1 MTVTCPSCNAS
12 LNIPEDRLPKGKVV
26 TAACPRCKGSIT
38 IDTTGAAPAP
48 PAPAP
53 PPAAP
58 PAPSPAPPPPD
69 PPTAAPPEA
78 APSPAARPAPPV
90 EVAQTAEERRQPQ
103 ALVCI
108 PAGAERTQV
117 LATLKELGF
126 AAQIM
131 EDAEQAL
138 EKLRFTPFALAVL
151 RDGFGG
157 DAKPVVKYVSQMVM
171 MTRRNMLSVL
181 ISPDAKTIDPA
192 YAYSRSVEL
201 LIQPGDL
208 AHFTADLKQALAE
221 HAQTYRVYKEILQQ
235 MGKT

>member
-12 LNIPEDRLPKGKVV
+12 LNIPDDRLPKGKVV
-26 TAACPRCKGSIT
+26 TAACPRCKGPIT

-53 PPAAP
+53 PPAAS
-58 PAPSPAPPPPD
+58 PAPSPAAPPAGPS
-69 PPTAAPPEA
+69 TAAHSEA

-108 PAGAERTQV
+108 PAGTERTQV
-117 LATLKELGF
+117 LATVKELGF
-126 AAQIM
+126 GAQVM

-157 DAKPVVKYVSQMVM
+157 EANPVVKYVSQMAM

-181 ISPDAKTIDPA
+181 IIPDVKTNDPA

-201 LIQPGDL
+201 LIEPADL
-208 AHFTADLKQALAE
+208 AHFTADLKQALTE
-221 HAQTYRVYKEILQQ
+221 HGQVYRVYKEILHQ
-235 MGKT
+235 MGKA